1 MIFVWLV
8 GEDVLAE
15 CSCFIRCALVERFE
29 IVRKSKETKEMR
41 SDEEPWP
48 KMPKAGLRIEKKV

>member
-1 MIFVWLV
+1 M
-8 GEDVLAE
+8 
-15 CSCFIRCALVERFE
+15 VERFQKE
-29 IVRKSKETKEMR
+29 VMKKEETKEMR